1 MQIPLRLADT
11 DPRMTPNGDPGGEEL
26 TMTWRALL
34 FGPLV
39 VALFF
44 LALWFNDAATDA
56 RGPLCLGLSFTL
68 GMVWVVLAARA
79 SDNPESPLRGFIP
92 KMVTFLVLGTAFVAA
107 SRWNID
113 KRVSAIEGGF
123 AIFYMIAGYLAMR
136 IFDTKRERQ
145 QPTAASG
152 RKARRRN
159 R

>member
-1 MQIPLRLADT
+1 MAPNDDT
-11 DPRMTPNGDPGGEEL
+11 GDGEL
-26 TMTWRALL
+26 IMTWRALV

-56 RGPLCLGLSFTL
+56 RGPICLGLSFTIA
-68 GMVWVVLAARA
+68 MVWVILAARA
-79 SDNPESPLRGFIP
+79 SDNPDSPLRGFIA

-123 AIFYMIAGYLAMR
+123 AAFYIIAGYVAIR
-136 IFDTKRERQ
+136 IFDAKRKRP
-145 QPTAASG
+145 QPTAVTG
-152 RKARRRN
+152 RKRPRRKQ
-159 R
+159 